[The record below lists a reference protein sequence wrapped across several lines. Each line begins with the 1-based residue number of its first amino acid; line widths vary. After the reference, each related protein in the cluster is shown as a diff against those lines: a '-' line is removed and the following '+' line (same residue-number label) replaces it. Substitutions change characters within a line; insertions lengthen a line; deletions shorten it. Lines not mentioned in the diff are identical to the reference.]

1 MPHAQWVAVSERN
14 TEPGELPLY
23 NSLQDSL
30 LSVLEEVLY
39 HLSRLLTANITLR
52 NSSGKEQ
59 AGPRILGIPG
69 KMCRNSKRPMKEY
82 LSTQDARRLSPI

>member
-39 HLSRLLTANITLR
+39 HLSRLLTANISLR
-52 NSSGKEQ
+52 NSPGKEQ
-59 AGPRILGIPG
+59 AGLCILGIPS

-82 LSTQDARRLSPI
+82 LSTQDARGLFPI